1 MDTRSVA
8 TTNNLKS
15 SRKNGHKKINQ
26 YIRHNQIGQGAFSKV
41 YRCVSEIDG
50 KDYAMKIINKKK
62 QSRKIN
68 FNLKKHCN
76 FVDNEVAILRKM
88 NHENVF
94 KLFEVIDDPNED
106 KLYIITEFVRNGTLE
121 ARVNQKPEP
130 LQMSD
135 IRKYFLGLIH
145 AIEYCHNCVS
155 VMHRDIK
162 LENILLD
169 ENDQVKLADF
179 GIS

>member
-1 MDTRSVA
+1 MTSYL
-8 TTNNLKS
+8 NLY
-15 SRKNGHKKINQ
+15 R
-26 YIRHNQIGQGAFSKV
+26 GAFSKV
-41 YRCVSEIDG
+41 YRCISETDG
-50 KDYAMKIINKKK
+50 QEYAMKIINKKK

-68 FNLKKHCN
+68 FNYKKPYN
-76 FVDNEVAILRKM
+76 FVDNEVAILRNM
-88 NHENVF
+88 VRMTQLIPFQNHENVF
-94 KLFEVIDDPNED
+94 QLFEIIDDPKED

-121 ARVNQKPEP
+121 GRVNKKPEP
-130 LQMSD
+130 LQMLD

-145 AIEYCHNCVS
+145 AIEYCHDCAS

-179 GIS
+179 GVS